1 VDMHNSCVLVNE
13 MKLKVDLTK
22 YAERHQFNF
31 DESLDEYVS
40 NDQVRQQDAAASQF
54 GVVPCQL
61 AVRSCT
67 TSDPGALR
75 RRASRY

>member
-1 VDMHNSCVLVNE
+1 MERGDDDIVEVDMHNSCVLVNE

-40 NDQVRQQDAAASQF
+40 NDQVSSLT
-54 GVVPCQL
+54 P
-61 AVRSCT
+61 S
-67 TSDPGALR
+67 S
-75 RRASRY
+75 